1 MIAKTFSRGIHPEDR
16 KERTQDLPIRTG
28 HVPKTIILPLQQHA
42 GRACEALVARGDQVL
57 VGQKIADSDAQI
69 AAPIHSSVS
78 GKVKAIEPR
87 LHCSGIKITSIVIE
101 SDGEQST
108 VDYKKPSVD
117 PSPQEIRAL
126 VREAGVVG
134 LGGAA
139 FPTHVKI
146 NPPQGTN
153 VDSVIVNGCECE
165 PFLTG
170 DYRLMLEESA
180 SIVDGLKLL
189 KTAVGAERGYI
200 GIETN
205 KPDAI
210 EVITGA
216 TLGDNDIEVVPLE
229 AKYPQGA
236 EKQLIMAVLNRVV
249 PVRALPSAVGA
260 LVQNVETTIAIS
272 RAVRAGEPLMT
283 KVLTVS
289 GGGIINTA
297 NLRVQIGTP
306 IADVISACGGLR
318 DGVAQIILGGP
329 MMGTALTGLEA
340 PVVKATSGILALTG
354 QEIINRD
361 IQPCI
366 KCGRC
371 VEVCPMGL
379 QPSRLGNLVE
389 FEILDEFEDN
399 DIMDC
404 VECGSCAFIC
414 PSRRPLVQYIKLGKY
429 MLAQK
434 GRKRKTASIK

>member
-1 MIAKTFSRGIHPEDR
+1 MNTKTFVRGIHPDDH
-16 KERTQDLPIRTG
+16 KERTQDLPIREG
-28 HVPKTIILPLQQHA
+28 PVPKTIILPLQQSA
-42 GRACEALVARGDQVL
+42 GHACEALVARGDEVL
-57 VGQKIADSDAQI
+57 VGQKVGDSDAMI

-78 GKVKAIEPR
+78 GKVKTIEPR
-87 LHCSGIKITSIVIE
+87 LHCTGIKITSVVIE
-101 SDGEQST
+101 SDAEQRS
-108 VDYKKPSVD
+108 VEHKKPPVD
-117 PSPQEIRAL
+117 PSPEEIRAL

-170 DYRLMLEESA
+170 DHRLMLEEPEL
-180 SIVDGLKLL
+180 IVGGLRLL
-189 KTAVGAERGYI
+189 MKAVGAGRGYI
-200 GIETN
+200 GVETN
-205 KPDAI
+205 KLDAI
-210 EVITGA
+210 ESMAQA
-216 TLGDNDIEVVPLE
+216 TRDDANIEVVPLE
-229 AKYPQGA
+229 VKYPQGA
-236 EKQLIMAVLNRVV
+236 EKQLIKSVLNRVV

-260 LVQNVETTIAIS
+260 LVQNVATTIAVS
-272 RAVRAGEPLMT
+272 KAVRAGEPLTT
-283 KVLTVS
+283 KVVTVS
-289 GGGIINTA
+289 GGGIINPA
-297 NLRVQIGTP
+297 NIRALIGTP

-318 DGVAQIILGGP
+318 EGVAQVILGGP

-340 PVVKATSGILALTG
+340 PVVKATSGILALTA
-354 QEIINRD
+354 QEIISRE
-361 IQPCI
+361 ILPCI

-371 VEVCPMGL
+371 VEACPMGL

-429 MLAQK
+429 LLAQE
-434 GRKRKTASIK
+434 GRKRKAASIK